1 MILREFIEK
10 IDKDTPLCIM
20 KAPDI
25 DNVFRRENAT
35 DAIPDALLDMKV
47 RAIFTES
54 ELLYIYV
61 QRNAKTGSFGE
72 FLNSLDI
79 HACIDVRIVDHG
91 GKTVKEFHD
100 KDFYSDDKYNDY
112 LVKRI
117 SVSNDGWDGRISVVI
132 EPDDYVWSYIGY

>member
-1 MILREFIEK
+1 MLLRELMEK
-10 IDKDTPLCIM
+10 IDKNTSLCIM

-25 DNVFRRENAT
+25 DNVFRRNDAS
-35 DAIPDALLDMKV
+35 DAIPYTLLDMKV

-61 QRNAKTGSFGE
+61 QRNAKNGSFGE

-79 HACIDVRIVDHG
+79 HTCIDVRVVDHD

-100 KDFYSDDKYNDY
+100 EDFCSNDEYNDY

-117 SVSNDGWDGRISVVI
+117 SVSDDGWNGRISVVI
-132 EPDDYVWSYIGY
+132 EPDDYIWSYVGY

>member
-1 MILREFIEK
+1 MLLRELMEK
-10 IDKDTPLCIM
+10 IDKNTSLCIM

-25 DNVFRRENAT
+25 DNVFRRKDSS
-35 DAIPDALLDMKV
+35 DAIPDTLLDMKV

-61 QRNAKTGSFGE
+61 QRNAKNGSFGE

-79 HACIDVRIVDHG
+79 HACIDVCVVDHD
-91 GKTVKEFHD
+91 GKTLKEFHD
-100 KDFYSDDKYNDY
+100 KDFYLNDEYNDY

-117 SVSNDGWDGRISVVI
+117 SVGNDGWDGRISVVI
-132 EPDDYVWSYIGY
+132 EPDDYVWSYVGY

>member
-1 MILREFIEK
+1 MLLRELMEK
-10 IDKDTPLCIM
+10 IDKDVQLCIM
-20 KAPDI
+20 KDPDI
-25 DNVFRRENAT
+25 NNAFRRNDAS
-35 DAIPDALLDMKV
+35 DAIPDTLLYMKV

-61 QRNAKTGSFGE
+61 QRNAKNSSFGE

-79 HACIDVRIVDHG
+79 HACIDVRVVDHD

-100 KDFYSDDKYNDY
+100 KDFCSNDEYNDY

-117 SVSNDGWDGRISVVI
+117 SVSDDGWDGRISVVI
-132 EPDDYVWSYIGY
+132 EPDDYIWSYVGY

>member
-1 MILREFIEK
+1 MLLRELMEK
-10 IDKDTPLCIM
+10 IDKNTSLCIM

-25 DNVFRRENAT
+25 DNVFRRNDAS
-35 DAIPDALLDMKV
+35 DAIPDTLLDMKV

-61 QRNAKTGSFGE
+61 QRNAKNGSFGE

-79 HACIDVRIVDHG
+79 HACIDVCVLDHD

-100 KDFYSDDKYNDY
+100 KDFYSNDEYNDY

-117 SVSNDGWDGRISVVI
+117 SVGDDGWDGRISVVI
-132 EPDDYVWSYIGY
+132 EPDDYIWSYVGY

>member
-1 MILREFIEK
+1 MLLRELMEK
-10 IDKDTPLCIM
+10 IDKDAPLCIM

-25 DNVFRRENAT
+25 DNVFRRKDSS
-35 DAIPDALLDMKV
+35 DAIPDTLLDMKV

-61 QRNAKTGSFGE
+61 QRNAKNGSFGE

-79 HACIDVRIVDHG
+79 HACIDVRVVDHD
-91 GKTVKEFHD
+91 GKTVEEFHD
-100 KDFYSDDKYNDY
+100 EDFCSNDEYNDY

-117 SVSNDGWDGRISVVI
+117 SVSDDGWDGRISVVI
-132 EPDDYVWSYIGY
+132 EPDDYVWSYVGY